1 MFNGDVTSI
10 RFWWCSN
17 DSNVFHGSQLY
28 TVRSG
33 LHQENGPGISMAISY
48 WCMMLRE
55 NEHRNFHVFFR
66 FSLDGIIMNYNSDI
80 ILLVSHVLSY
90 YIYIISIYVCYSIPI
105 ITIVIIPIGM
115 PCVIF
120 PYPFT

>member
-1 MFNGDVTSI
+1 VFNGDVTSI

-17 DSNVFHGSQLY
+17 DSNMFHGSQLY

-55 NEHRNFHVFFR
+55 NEHRNFHVFF
-66 FSLDGIIMNYNSDI
+66 SASVWMA
-80 ILLVSHVLSY
+80 
-90 YIYIISIYVCYSIPI
+90 
-105 ITIVIIPIGM
+105 
-115 PCVIF
+115 
-120 PYPFT
+120 